1 MARRSP
7 SAESLKL
14 LYVRS
19 GNECA
24 FPGCDHPIFN
34 DNGLY
39 IAQLCHIKA
48 ASEGGQRYD
57 ETQTDEERSAPENL
71 LFMCHRH
78 HKETDDI
85 EEYTVEKLTEIKTN
99 HELKFTEKGKEASK
113 EMIRQVL
120 FEINYF
126 WKQQSLKSFEL
137 DDLKIE
143 RDFNKEVL
151 DLFTELNEHIET
163 IQNYCDLCAKSD
175 SSESLRSDLKNLIE
189 KIGLDLSIF
198 EGIPYYEN
206 PFENRNWEMHNIGR
220 PNFFSHI
227 SLCIN
232 QLKVKVVEELLK
244 SNPENEELKAVLDEA
259 RKEFES
265 EYDNSYYVD

>member
-1 MARRSP
+1 MARKSP
-7 SAESLKL
+7 SADSLKL

-24 FPGCDHPIFN
+24 YPTCNHPIFN

-48 ASEGGQRYD
+48 ANKGGQRYD
-57 ETQTDEERSAPENL
+57 VNQTDEERSSPENL

-78 HKETDDI
+78 HKETDNE
-85 EEYTVEKLTEIKTN
+85 EEYTVDKLTEIKTN
-99 HELKFTEKGKEASK
+99 HELKYTEKGKEVSK

-126 WKQQSLKSFEL
+126 WRQQSIKTFEL
-137 DDLKIE
+137 EDLKIE
-143 RDFNKEVL
+143 RDFNKEVV
-151 DLFTELNEHIET
+151 DLFVELNEHIET
-163 IQNYCDLCAKSD
+163 IKNYCDLCAKSD
-175 SSESLRSDLKNLIE
+175 SSESLRSDLKTLIE
-189 KIGLDLSIF
+189 KAGLDLSIF
-198 EGIPYYEN
+198 DDIPYYEN
-206 PFENRNWEMHNIGR
+206 PFENRNCEMHNLGR

-232 QLKVKVVEELLK
+232 QLKVKTVEELLK
-244 SNPENEELKAVLDEA
+244 SKPENQELKTLLEKF